1 MIKQKERNLLKKLG
15 KKNKKRL
22 HGKFKW
28 RSNIEN
34 GIAKKNNEEFT
45 NEVQNEQRNDN
56 GRKRTERH

>member
-34 GIAKKNNEEFT
+34 RIPKKNNEEFT
-45 NEVQNEQRNDN
+45 NEVQNE
-56 GRKRTERH
+56 